1 MIDSRCDVAGQTPV
15 NVVQK
20 YYKERG
26 NLLEL
31 LQPRGWNACAF
42 FYIQGLHLSHH
53 PHCHLELNCARS
65 VAPRRTEILY
75 FEFL

>member
-1 MIDSRCDVAGQTPV
+1 MIDSPCDVAGQTPV

-31 LQPRGWNACAF
+31 LQPRGWNVACAF
-42 FYIQGLHLSHH
+42 ITFIQAKVSILVIILIVILS
-53 PHCHLELNCARS
+53 
-65 VAPRRTEILY
+65 
-75 FEFL
+75 

>member
-31 LQPRGWNACAF
+31 LQPRGWNVACAF
-42 FYIQGLHLSHH
+42 FTSKVSILVIILIVILS
-53 PHCHLELNCARS
+53 
-65 VAPRRTEILY
+65 
-75 FEFL
+75 